1 MARMTPYGCIL
12 VGTDGSALS
21 DPTVA
26 RASFLAAAEEAD
38 LVIVCAYSGM
48 TMREGAKATN
58 TLGDTRTSVV
68 LGREA
73 ASDALATATSTA
85 SGLGAQVK
93 ASLLVEG
100 EAASALLRAAQQHEA
115 DLIVIGAIRDT
126 SLAGRLLGT
135 VASAVVREAPCEVL
149 VVRPPA
155 AWGDVTEIEVPEDV

>member
-1 MARMTPYGCIL
+1 MSSNKC
-12 VGTDGSALS
+12 S
-21 DPTVA
+21 
-26 RASFLAAAEEAD
+26 
-38 LVIVCAYSGM
+38 
-48 TMREGAKATN
+48 AKATA

-155 AWGDVTEIEVPEDV
+155 AWGDVTEIEVPEDL

>member
-1 MARMTPYGCIL
+1 MASMTPYGCIV

-48 TMREGAKATN
+48 TMREGAKATA

-73 ASDALATATSTA
+73 ASNALATATSTA
-85 SGLGAQVK
+85 SGRGAQVK
-93 ASLLVEG
+93 E
-100 EAASALLRAAQQHEA
+100 
-115 DLIVIGAIRDT
+115 D
-126 SLAGRLLGT
+126 
-135 VASAVVREAPCEVL
+135 
-149 VVRPPA
+149 PA
-155 AWGDVTEIEVPEDV
+155 ADGAPYCLVYAER

>member
-1 MARMTPYGCIL
+1 MAAGIYWSSAANEIAYIVEHSGCSL
-12 VGTDGSALS
+12 
-21 DPTVA
+21 
-26 RASFLAAAEEAD
+26 
-38 LVIVCAYSGM
+38 
-48 TMREGAKATN
+48 
-58 TLGDTRTSVV
+58 
-68 LGREA
+68 
-73 ASDALATATSTA
+73 
-85 SGLGAQVK
+85 
-93 ASLLVEG
+93 LLVEG

>member
-1 MARMTPYGCIL
+1 MTPYGCIV

-26 RASFLAAAEEAD
+26 RASVLAAAEEAD

-48 TMREGAKATN
+48 TMREGAKATA

-100 EAASALLRAAQQHEA
+100 EADSALLRAAQQHEA

>member
-1 MARMTPYGCIL
+1 MARMTPYGCIV

-48 TMREGAKATN
+48 TMREGAKATA

-73 ASDALATATSTA
+73 ASDAFTGAATGVTRNVTAHSTSNESDESPNT
-85 SGLGAQVK
+85 SSMVK
-93 ASLLVEG
+93 RRTRRS
-100 EAASALLRAAQQHEA
+100 
-115 DLIVIGAIRDT
+115 
-126 SLAGRLLGT
+126 
-135 VASAVVREAPCEVL
+135 
-149 VVRPPA
+149 
-155 AWGDVTEIEVPEDV
+155 

>member
-1 MARMTPYGCIL
+1 MARMTPYGCIV

-73 ASDALATATSTA
+73 VASGRVVYESRSTLTPVGVSTA
-85 SGLGAQVK
+85 K
-93 ASLLVEG
+93 
-100 EAASALLRAAQQHEA
+100 
-115 DLIVIGAIRDT
+115 
-126 SLAGRLLGT
+126 
-135 VASAVVREAPCEVL
+135 
-149 VVRPPA
+149 
-155 AWGDVTEIEVPEDV
+155 

>member
-1 MARMTPYGCIL
+1 MASMTPYGCIV

-48 TMREGAKATN
+48 TMREGAKA

-155 AWGDVTEIEVPEDV
+155 AWGDVTEIEVPEDL